1 MTLRE
6 HNQRQIDAALAPE
19 NRWYCS
25 EFYGREITDHDALLE
40 YFIKH
45 GGAEFFGQPRFACK
59 PANANHV
66 FLRAE

>member
-6 HNQRQIDAALAPE
+6 HLQRQIDAAMGPE

-25 EFYGREITDHDALLE
+25 EFYGREITDCDVLLE

-45 GGAEFFGQPRFACK
+45 GGAECFGQPRCACK
-59 PANANHV
+59 PVAEHV
-66 FLRAE
+66 FLCAE

>member
-1 MTLRE
+1 MTLKE

-25 EFYGREITDHDALLE
+25 EFYGREITDGDVLLE

-45 GGAEFFGQPRFACK
+45 GGAECFGKPRCSCSAKSSNQPALSR
-59 PANANHV
+59 
-66 FLRAE
+66 